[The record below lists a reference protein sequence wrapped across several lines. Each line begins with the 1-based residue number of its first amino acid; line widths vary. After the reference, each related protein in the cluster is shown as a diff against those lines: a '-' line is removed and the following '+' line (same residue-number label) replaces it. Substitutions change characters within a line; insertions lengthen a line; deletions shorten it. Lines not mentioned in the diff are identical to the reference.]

1 MWRSILVHTLYAQ
14 THSNT
19 AIIQRVLLL
28 KFPRLGSVDE
38 WFCSEIKLLHSPSGL
53 LFVTNVDNLFC
64 LPIFKQSC
72 T

>member
-19 AIIQRVLLL
+19 EIIQGVLLL

-38 WFCSEIKLLHSPSGL
+38 WFCSEIKLLHSPSWL
-53 LFVTNVDNLFC
+53 LFAKNVDNLFC